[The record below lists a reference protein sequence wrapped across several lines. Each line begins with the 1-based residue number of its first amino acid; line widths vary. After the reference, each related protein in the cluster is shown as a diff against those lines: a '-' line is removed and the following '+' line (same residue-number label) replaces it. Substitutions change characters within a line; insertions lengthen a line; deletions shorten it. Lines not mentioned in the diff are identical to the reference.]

1 MKTSE
6 RTPSPE
12 PRRWLLLIH
21 QIPPKPAYLRVK
33 VRRRLQALGA
43 VPIKNSVYALPCTD
57 SAQEDLAWVA
67 REVTAGGGE
76 ALVCAASLLA
86 GLSDEEVEASF
97 QKARGAEYAG
107 ITQRARLLERALSR
121 SRGARDAHNAVHER
135 ALRRLEQQLAS
146 AVALDFCE
154 APGREIAEGLIAG
167 IASRLRSQDRAAQ
180 AAPRNRIDL
189 STVSGRTWVTRR
201 GIHVDRIASAW
212 LIRRFIDREATF
224 RFVSPRGYAPLAG
237 EIRFDMY
244 EAEFTHDG
252 DRCTFEVLL
261 DAAGLKQAGLRAIAE
276 IVHDID
282 LKDTKFGR
290 PETPGV
296 AHLLEG
302 IAAASRDD
310 AARLERGAALFDDLL
325 TPYRRK
331 SR

>member
-1 MKTSE
+1 MKSSE
-6 RTPSPE
+6 RTSSPE

-21 QIPPKPAYLRVK
+21 QIPPNPAYLRVK
-33 VRRRLQALGA
+33 IRRRLQALGA
-43 VPIKNSVYALPCTD
+43 APIKNSVYALPCAETT
-57 SAQEDLAWVA
+57 QEDFAWVA
-67 REVTAGGGE
+67 REVAAGGGE
-76 ALVCAASLLA
+76 ALVCSASLLA
-86 GLSDEEVEASF
+86 GLSDEDVEASF
-97 QKARGAEYAG
+97 QKMRAADYAG
-107 ITQRARLLERALSR
+107 ITQRARLLERGLGR
-121 SRGARDAHNAVHER
+121 SRGAHNAAHES

-154 APGREIAEGLIAG
+154 APGREVAEGLVAG
-167 IASRLRSQDRAAQ
+167 IASRLRSQDRAARD
-180 AAPRNRIDL
+180 APRSRIDL

-201 GIHVDRIASAW
+201 GIHVDRIACAW
-212 LIRRFIDREATF
+212 LIRRFIDREAKF
-224 RFVSPRGYAPLAG
+224 RFVSPRGYTPLAG

-276 IVHDID
+276 IVHDSD

-302 IAAASRDD
+302 IATATRDD
-310 AARLERGAALFDDLL
+310 VARLARGAALFDDLL
-325 TPYRRK
+325 TPYRRR
-331 SR
+331 SQ